1 VGSHKVAVSIGSK
14 TEMGF
19 DIIGIGSASS
29 AGLRKGLVV
38 DIEETVSAITSAL
51 EEAER
56 MAGTTVTEAF
66 VGINGTHIQCESSK
80 GIIAVSRADGEI
92 SESDV
97 LRVIEAAKAMPTVP
111 NKEILHIIPKNFM
124 VDGQGGIKDPV
135 GMSGVRLE
143 VETQVITASVNA
155 VKNLSRCVNQAGVKI
170 NGLVY
175 APLACS
181 KLLLSKRQKEIG
193 VALIDIGSNTTSLTV
208 FEEGDILYTVV
219 LPIGASYI
227 TNDIAIGLRTTLD
240 VAEAVKL
247 KYGTANPEKVPE
259 RATIDLNRFDKNEDA
274 TAETRYIAEIV
285 EARLNEIFMMVKD
298 ELRKIGR
305 EGLLPAG
312 AVLTGGGTKTDA
324 VIELAKETLRLPA
337 QLGMPIVE
345 ISGMVDKVED
355 PIYSTAIGLLIWGSE
370 QKLEKDSYKLGTEW
384 LTKFIKSFKNF
395 LP

>member
-1 VGSHKVAVSIGSK
+1 
-14 TEMGF
+14 M
-19 DIIGIGSASS
+19 
-29 AGLRKGLVV
+29 VV

-66 VGINGTHIQCESSK
+66 VSINGTHIQCESSK
-80 GIIAVSRADGEI
+80 GIIAVSRSDGEI
-92 SESDV
+92 SENDV
-97 LRVIEAAKAMPTVP
+97 LRVIEAAKAMPTLP
-111 NKEILHIIPKNFM
+111 NKEILHIIPKNFI

-155 VKNLSRCVNQAGVKI
+155 VKNLSKCINQAGVRI

-193 VALIDIGSNTTSLTV
+193 VALVDIGSNTTSLTV
-208 FEEGDILYTVV
+208 FEEGDILHTVV

-240 VAEAVKL
+240 VAEVIKL
-247 KYGTANPEKVPE
+247 KYGTANPDKVPE
-259 RATIDLNRFDKNEDA
+259 RATIDLSKFDKNEDS

-285 EARLNEIFMMVKD
+285 EARLNEIFMMIKD

-312 AVLTGGGTKTDA
+312 VVLTGGGVKTDSI
-324 VIELAKETLRLPA
+324 VELAKETLRLPA
-337 QLGMPIVE
+337 QIGMPIVE

-355 PIYSTAIGLLIWGSE
+355 PIYSTAIGLLIWASD
-370 QKLEKDSYKLGTEW
+370 QKLEKEGYKLGTEW
-384 LTKFIKSFKNF
+384 FSQLLKSFKNF

>member
-1 VGSHKVAVSIGSK
+1 
-14 TEMGF
+14 
-19 DIIGIGSASS
+19 
-29 AGLRKGLVV
+29 
-38 DIEETVSAITSAL
+38 
-51 EEAER
+51 
-56 MAGTTVTEAF
+56 
-66 VGINGTHIQCESSK
+66 
-80 GIIAVSRADGEI
+80 
-92 SESDV
+92 
-97 LRVIEAAKAMPTVP
+97 
-111 NKEILHIIPKNFM
+111 
-124 VDGQGGIKDPV
+124 
-135 GMSGVRLE
+135 
-143 VETQVITASVNA
+143 
-155 VKNLSRCVNQAGVKI
+155 
-170 NGLVY
+170 
-175 APLACS
+175 
-181 KLLLSKRQKEIG
+181 
-193 VALIDIGSNTTSLTV
+193 
-208 FEEGDILYTVV
+208 VV

-259 RATIDLNRFDKNEDA
+259 RATIDLSRFDKNEDA

-285 EARLNEIFMMVKD
+285 EARLNEIFMMIKD

-312 AVLTGGGTKTDA
+312 AVLTGGGTKTDS

-370 QKLEKDSYKLGTEW
+370 QKLEKESYKLGTEW